1 MKFTCEKD
9 VLDQAFSIA
18 GRAAATRSGSLQVL
32 SGLHLELKKNNLSIT
47 GSDIDLTIQVLV
59 DVGGKENGKKRNF
72 KE

>member
-32 SGLHLELKKNNLSIT
+32 SGLHLELKKNNLSIIAT
-47 GSDIDLTIQVLV
+47 AFV
-59 DVGGKENGKKRNF
+59 KRSQ
-72 KE
+72 KIHVKLLGC